1 MEKFL
6 ERISLA
12 SPAPPRKRNKQSG
25 QLIQGSGGKGQPG
38 GEIPGRKPLPRQ
50 GQCLESVMDLGLQV
64 CPLTVTPLGQ
74 GKSVT
79 VSERHYNKRFYS
91 MERIKLD
98 TFRIVPE
105 TKLLGDGT

>member
-25 QLIQGSGGKGQPG
+25 QLIPGSGGKVQPG
-38 GEIPGRKPLPRQ
+38 GEVPGRKPLPRQ

-79 VSERHYNKRFYS
+79 FRKCHSNQQFYYKE
-91 MERIKLD
+91 MLILTEKLS
-98 TFRIVPE
+98 
-105 TKLLGDGT
+105 L